1 MFTKLSIIIPALNE
15 EKHIAN
21 CISAI
26 SSLDRCGLE
35 IEIIVVDNGS
45 TDGTFNLAQ
54 EHGAMV
60 YVLKGVKIAG
70 LRNFGARQS
79 TGNLLAFVDA
89 DCVVAS
95 DWLRNAL
102 ETIEREKADAVGSF
116 HSIPSD
122 AGWIGRIAGLIQH
135 KKVGAVTNYIPSG
148 NFIVNRSVFKSL
160 NGFNEQLETSE
171 DVDICH
177 RLKKNGFK
185 IFLDPAIRSI
195 HYGTPNTISEMFFR
209 ELWHGKSVYS
219 EFFNELL
226 AIKNFRLVLYS
237 TINLFLIFSVFL
249 SIYLLF
255 FKKYIFFLVSS
266 MLYIILNIIPTYLDW
281 KKIKKYFIQLY
292 IYTAIYGLARSF
304 SLLKWLMGK

>member
-1 MFTKLSIIIPALNE
+1 MFTKLSVIIPALNE
-15 EKHIAN
+15 EKHLAN

-45 TDGTFNLAQ
+45 TDRTFNIAH
-54 EHGAMV
+54 EHGAIA
-60 YVLKGVKIAG
+60 YVIKGVNIAG

-79 TGNLLAFVDA
+79 TGDLLAFVDA

-102 ETIEREKADAVGSF
+102 EAIEREEADAVGSF
-116 HSIPSD
+116 HAIPND
-122 AGWIGRIAGLIQH
+122 AGWIGKIAELIQH
-135 KKVGAVTNYIPSG
+135 KKVGAVINYIPSG
-148 NFIVNRSVFKSL
+148 NFIVNRSAFMSI

-171 DVDICH
+171 DVDICW

-219 EFFNELL
+219 EFFNELI

-237 TINLFLIFSVFL
+237 TINLFLVFSVFV
-249 SIYLLF
+249 SFYLLF
-255 FKKYIFFLVSS
+255 YKKYSFFWISS

-281 KKIKKYFIQLY
+281 KKIKRHFIQLY
-292 IYTAIYGLARSF
+292 VYTAIYGLARSF